1 MPEGGAM
8 SRDARS
14 DLRIFVWAITA
25 YLWGAALILALL
37 AGLVYRPL
45 GDWAFDL
52 FLIFSEWAW
61 E

>member
-1 MPEGGAM
+1 M

-52 FLIFSEWAW
+52 FLSFSEWAW